1 MKAAQYICL
10 VQQVCEILL
19 EETSTPLEVILSPLW
34 QAIELNPVALEHY
47 LELGIRQV
55 TLQIQS
61 QVAI

>member
-10 VQQVCEILL
+10 VQQVWKILL

-34 QAIELNPVALEHY
+34 QAIELNPVALEHN

-55 TLQIQS
+55 TLQIMPT
-61 QVAI
+61 VAI